1 MSGLD
6 YECAVLSA
14 GPLGIMAA
22 CMDTIIPYVP
32 ERKQFGQAIGE
43 FQARQDR

>member
-6 YECAVLSA
+6 YKRTVLSG

-22 CMDTIIPYVP
+22 CMDVVVSFLH
-32 ERKQFGQAIGE
+32 ERKQFGKPIGN
-43 FQARQDR
+43 FS